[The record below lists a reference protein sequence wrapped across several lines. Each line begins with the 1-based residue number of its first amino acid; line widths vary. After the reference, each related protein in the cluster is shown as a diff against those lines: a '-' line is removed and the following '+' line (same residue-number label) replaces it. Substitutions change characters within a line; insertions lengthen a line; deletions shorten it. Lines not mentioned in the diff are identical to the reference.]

1 MIASVMQKI
10 EFTIVGI
17 SHAETEGGYIV
28 LLESE
33 IVLKKIPIH
42 IGVNEG
48 QAVAMALEVF
58 ETPRPLTHQVLLHVI
73 RDMKAKLL
81 EVLIYRLFEGI
92 FFAKLIISI
101 DPEEKNT
108 LEIDAR
114 PSDAMVLAIIS
125 NCSIYITS
133 EIVELAGITIEK
145 ETNFETSKEEDQ
157 IEFYGMSVEDL
168 EKELKKAI
176 SREEYETASKI
187 RDRINFL
194 NKKK

>member
-1 MIASVMQKI
+1 
-10 EFTIVGI
+10 
-17 SHAETEGGYIV
+17 
-28 LLESE
+28 
-33 IVLKKIPIH
+33 
-42 IGVNEG
+42 
-48 QAVAMALEVF
+48 
-58 ETPRPLTHQVLLHVI
+58 
-73 RDMKAKLL
+73 MKAKLL

-92 FFAKLIISI
+92 FFAKLIIST
-101 DPEEKNT
+101 DSEEKNT

-145 ETNFETSKEEDQ
+145 ETNFEDSKEEDQ